1 MGTVL
6 EAPPGLDA
14 VQVQETAMTY
24 GELKKKIY
32 ARYKEDIASLI
43 SKIEVEC
50 HTLPR
55 DVAQGVD
62 ELFQLLAIAEA
73 EQDVEKK
80 NDLLLAADGMLQVLH
95 EMLCVRYVDHQIEAV
110 RRYQRELKN
119 FNNGVVVN
127 DKNGNEV
134 RLREY
139 IRQKMVFVKSYK
151 EERKKFFGRFDYNG
165 SLIADPKEPPTML
178 AEYVRLI
185 DEVVKTV
192 EDNYH
197 RVIRSGYNMV
207 ALSRILWILSTGI
220 PIILAIRVVWSYLR

>member
-1 MGTVL
+1 M
-6 EAPPGLDA
+6 DA